1 MGNTKILFIVG
12 VFLIPI
18 IIILAVIAVI
28 YLMGK
33 NYQNRQQEL
42 EHIEISFTNQLNES
56 DIWIIPDT
64 ESNRKTTTWG
74 TATLSK
80 MKINDKKSAYIV
92 KSIKSENSYLI
103 RLIDVDKM
111 FYSADA
117 VIINNNDSIIIKKGN
132 EPMSAIVEVY
142 DSNGKI
148 NASYEMFM
156 AKL

>member
-1 MGNTKILFIVG
+1 MINLF
-12 VFLIPI
+12 
-18 IIILAVIAVI
+18 
-28 YLMGK
+28 GK
-33 NYQNRQQEL
+33 NHKNKQQEQEL
-42 EHIEISFTNQLNES
+42 EHIEISFTNQLNET

-64 ESNRKTTTWG
+64 ESNRKTTIWG

-80 MKINDKKSAYIV
+80 MKINDKKSASIV
-92 KSIKSENSYLI
+92 ESENSNSYLI

-117 VIINNNDSIIIKKGN
+117 VIINNNASIIIKKGN